1 MLSTTELSN
10 LITGYDGVHSLN
22 YPSGYMTHASLTALQ
37 YAFLHP
43 SNYDF
48 NLALRSEAT
57 KQAVTAG
64 ELLTIGSA
72 PASSSF
78 TGPVLVITGETD
90 VPFCGGNC
98 YGKIPGFHQ
107 FENVVQQVDLV
118 FPRKEGGVAVCVQP
132 RTGHGLN
139 FHYNAT
145 GGYGVMQDFLA
156 SNGLA
161 A

>member
-1 MLSTTELSN
+1 
-10 LITGYDGVHSLN
+10 
-22 YPSGYMTHASLTALQ
+22 MTHSSLTALQ
-37 YAFLHP
+37 YGFLHP
-43 SNYDF
+43 SNYDI
-48 NLALRSEAT
+48 NLALHGEAT

-78 TGPVLVITGETD
+78 TGPVLVITGEMD

-98 YGKIPGFHQ
+98 YGKIPGME
-107 FENVVQQVDLV
+107 FENMVQAVDLV
-118 FPRKEGGVAVCVQP
+118 FPGKEEGVTVCVQP
-132 RTGHGLN
+132 ETGHGLN

-145 GGYGVMQDFLA
+145 GGYGVMLDFLA

>member
-1 MLSTTELSN
+1 
-10 LITGYDGVHSLN
+10 
-22 YPSGYMTHASLTALQ
+22 MTHASLTALQ